1 MKALVIQIDTARNG
15 MLVAFRYLLLLFIL
29 AMAFAVGKAQADT
42 TASCTDCGIYESLCK
57 GKAVQW
63 YIVDSEGWS
72 IRGDPKN
79 LLRSEQARDFIKDV
93 KKKHPG
99 KFYSREVCGDNPLA

>member
-1 MKALVIQIDTARNG
+1 MKALVIQFDTARNG
-15 MLVAFRYLLLLFIL
+15 KAVAFRFLILLFIL
-29 AMAFAVGKAQADT
+29 AMAFFAGKSYADT
-42 TASCTDCGIYESLCK
+42 TAACTDCGIYESLCK

-63 YIVDSEGWS
+63 YIVDGDGWY

-79 LLRSEQARDFIKDV
+79 LLQSEQARDFIKDV

-99 KFYSREVCGDNPLA
+99 KFYSTEICGDNPIG